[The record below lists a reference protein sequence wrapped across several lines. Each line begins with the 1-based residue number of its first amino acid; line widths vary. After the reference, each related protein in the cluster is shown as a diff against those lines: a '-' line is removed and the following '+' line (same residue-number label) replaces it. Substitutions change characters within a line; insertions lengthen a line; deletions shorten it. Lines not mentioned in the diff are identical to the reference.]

1 MECHPIMMSEKKGD
15 IAQPH
20 AHSVSGE
27 CVFNR
32 RPETIESRVRPI
44 TIHTEGGRCE
54 MRIRSIL
61 GALVIAGLPVLP
73 AWAEMTPDEIKK
85 MVDEAVEKRL
95 EQERAVQKRGG
106 GEAVPS
112 TKEQYPLPL
121 GELSIERP
129 GEEKVPLSFGATGSG
144 RLVYAKPFVASPKA
158 IVGGYMDIQY
168 RSQRRGSIENGY
180 GGITNGFD
188 QQRFVPFIY
197 ADITEHVKM
206 ASELEIEHGI
216 RETSDNELEFG
227 LEFAHIDYLVNEP
240 FNLRAGILLL
250 PIGKFNLL
258 HDSPLNDLTD
268 RPLVS
273 QFIIP
278 TTVSETGAGFYG
290 TLYPGRTSK
299 LDYEFYVTTGPCGY
313 DKTGNPQ
320 VNEVDGTRGAR
331 QRKCPTA
338 DGLDI
343 NNGKAVA
350 GRVAYSPML
359 GIEIAG
365 SGYYGNSSATSYN
378 PLSITAIDWTLQ
390 RGPFELIGEAAW
402 AYARGNS
409 RAIVGNTIPV
419 APGSLLT
426 GIPSNSGPGIPPQRM
441 NGYYIQGNYH
451 FMPEFLSKW
460 SPKRFGEG
468 STFTAVIRYDRVNTN
483 LDNSNGTG
491 GFGNLEQISVGL
503 NYRPIE
509 DAVFKISYQY
519 QPMAFNPNNGG
530 SRIHDSAFVIS
541 AATYF

>member
-1 MECHPIMMSEKKGD
+1 
-15 IAQPH
+15 
-20 AHSVSGE
+20 
-27 CVFNR
+27 
-32 RPETIESRVRPI
+32 
-44 TIHTEGGRCE
+44 

-61 GALVIAGLPVLP
+61 GTLVIASLPVMP
-73 AWAEMTPDEIKK
+73 ALAVDMTPEEIKK
-85 MVDEAVEKRL
+85 LVDEAVNKKMQEHERRESSAERSM
-95 EQERAVQKRGG
+95 EQKEGQPGAQYPTPTGPMTDVKVERA
-106 GEAVPS
+106 
-112 TKEQYPLPL
+112 
-121 GELSIERP
+121 
-129 GEEKVPLSFGATGSG
+129 GEEKVPLGFGSTGSG
-144 RLVYAKPFVASPKA
+144 RLVYAKPFVAAPKA

-168 RSQRRGSIENGY
+168 RSQRKASIENGF
-180 GGITNGFD
+180 GGTTNGFD

-278 TTVSETGAGFYG
+278 STVSETGAGFYG

-299 LDYEFYVTTGPCGY
+299 LDYELYVTTGPCGY
-313 DKTGNPQ
+313 NNSGTPL
-320 VNEVDGTRGAR
+320 VNETDGTRGAR
-331 QRKCPTA
+331 QRKCSAA
-338 DGLDI
+338 DGLDL
-343 NNGKAVA
+343 NNGKAVV

-359 GIEIAG
+359 GVEVAG
-365 SGYYGNSSATSYN
+365 SGYYGNSAPNGNYN
-378 PLSITAIDWTLQ
+378 PLSIMALDWTLQ

-409 RAIVGNTIPV
+409 RAIQTNTLPGAP

-426 GIPSNSGPGIPPQRM
+426 GISGNSGIGIPPQRM
-441 NGYYIQGNYH
+441 DGFYIQGNYH
-451 FMPEFLSKW
+451 FMPDFLAKW

-483 LDNSNGTG
+483 QDNSNGTG
-491 GFGNLEQISVGL
+491 GFGNLEQISFGL

-509 DAVFKISYQY
+509 DMAFKISYQY
-519 QPMAFNPNNGG
+519 QPKAFDPNT
-530 SRIHDSAFVIS
+530 STRIHDSALVLS

>member
-1 MECHPIMMSEKKGD
+1 
-15 IAQPH
+15 
-20 AHSVSGE
+20 
-27 CVFNR
+27 
-32 RPETIESRVRPI
+32 
-44 TIHTEGGRCE
+44 

-61 GALVIAGLPVLP
+61 GALVIAGLPAMP
-73 AWAEMTPDEIKK
+73 AWAEMTPNEIKK
-85 MVDEAVEKRL
+85 MVDEAVEQRL
-95 EQERAVQKRGG
+95 EQERAIQKRGS
-106 GEAVPS
+106 GEPTPS
-112 TKEQYPLPL
+112 TKQQYPLPV

-144 RLVYAKPFVASPKA
+144 RLVYAKPFVAAPKA

-168 RSQRRGSIENGY
+168 RAQRRASIENGY
-180 GGITNGFD
+180 GGGTNGFD

-197 ADITEHVKM
+197 ADITEHVKF
-206 ASELEIEHGI
+206 ASEIEIEHGI
-216 RETSDNELEFG
+216 REDAQTTGMEIG

-250 PIGKFNLL
+250 PVGKFNLL

-273 QFIIP
+273 LFIIP
-278 TTVSETGAGFYG
+278 STMAETGAGFYG

-313 DKTGNPQ
+313 DNNGNPRI
-320 VNEVDGTRGAR
+320 NEETGTRGSR
-331 QRKCPTA
+331 QRKCA
-338 DGLDI
+338 SDDGLDI
-343 NNGKAVA
+343 NNGKAVS

-359 GIEIAG
+359 GIEVAG
-365 SGYYGNSSATSYN
+365 SGYYGNAAPGPNYN
-378 PLSITAIDWTLQ
+378 PLSIVAVDWTLQ

-402 AYARGNS
+402 SYTRNNS
-409 RAIVGNTIPV
+409 RAINCAGRDTTSATSVCGAGTP
-419 APGSLLT
+419 PGLLLT
-426 GIPSNSGPGIPPQRM
+426 GIGGNSGLGIPPQRM
-441 NGYYIQGNYH
+441 NGFYIQGNYH
-451 FMPEFLSKW
+451 FMPDFLRAW

-468 STFTAVIRYDRVNTN
+468 STFTAVIRYDRVDTN

-491 GFGNLEQISVGL
+491 GFGNLEQISFGL

-530 SRIHDSAFVIS
+530 NRIHDSAFVIS